1 MSSQDN
7 NTTDFSH
14 CPHFGTY
21 ELSEEQII
29 IIAKKAVEEARN
41 SFYKEVGETI
51 ITKFFWL
58 VGIIAVGVFTWLSS
72 HNIIK
77 LP

>member
-1 MSSQDN
+1 MSSQEDN
-7 NTTDFSH
+7 PVIFTQ
-14 CPHFGTY
+14 CPQFNRY

-58 VGIIAVGVFTWLSS
+58 VGIIAVGVFTWMTS

-77 LP
+77 LS